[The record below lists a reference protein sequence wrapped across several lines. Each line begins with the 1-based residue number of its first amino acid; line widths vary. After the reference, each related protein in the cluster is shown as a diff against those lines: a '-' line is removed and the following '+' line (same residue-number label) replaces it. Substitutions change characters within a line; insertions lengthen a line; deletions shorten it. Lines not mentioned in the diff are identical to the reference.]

1 MTGLHDAAIAM
12 MVIALAG
19 NLGLNVIAVGVEA
32 EGHRDLLADP
42 GCLSHQCHP
51 FNRPLPIEEFEQ
63 FSKRACDTS
72 LPLLVTA
79 LERPVLEISTAGL
92 CIQVAVAVEI
102 GTFRAA
108 ARVDTY
114 PPVDSQNTSAG
125 GHPTNLNSC

>member
-42 GCLSHQCHP
+42 GCLNHQCHP

-79 LERPVLEISTAGL
+79 LERPVLKSL
-92 CIQVAVAVEI
+92 Q
-102 GTFRAA
+102 
-108 ARVDTY
+108 
-114 PPVDSQNTSAG
+114 PVYVFKWQWQWQWQWRSA
-125 GHPTNLNSC
+125 LFAQRLE